1 MIDKAEAVG
10 ASFDLVSPIALVVG
24 KLLHG
29 GGYELGIMADSLPGS
44 PRDVCRLLSRHG
56 IPNWAP
62 QLVGGTLLIQVQK
75 DRAAQAI
82 ALLEQHEIVVENAP
96 PPPSRAPKRAQG
108 RARQGGVFR
117 VFDIFE

>member
-1 MIDKAEAVG
+1 MIDNILGIG
-10 ASFDLVSPIALVVG
+10 ASFDLVSPIVLVVG

-29 GGYELGIMADSLPGS
+29 GGYELGIVADSLPGS
-44 PRDVCRLLSRHG
+44 PQDVCRLLSKAG

-62 QLVGGTLLIQVQK
+62 QLVGGTLLVQVQK
-75 DRAAQAI
+75 DKAEQAV
-82 ALLEQHEIVVENAP
+82 ALLERHEIVVENAP

-108 RARQGGVFR
+108 RARQGGVFE